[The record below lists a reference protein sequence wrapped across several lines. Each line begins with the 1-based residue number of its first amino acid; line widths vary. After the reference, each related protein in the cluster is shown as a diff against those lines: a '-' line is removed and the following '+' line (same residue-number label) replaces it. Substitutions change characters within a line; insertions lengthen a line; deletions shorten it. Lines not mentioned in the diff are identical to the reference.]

1 MTITLS
7 PLHPKFGARVE
18 GADLSKPI
26 SDAEFE
32 ALQAGL
38 DQYAVLVFKGP
49 ALTPEQQVVF
59 ATRFGE
65 LEAHNGVIVS
75 DKPRR
80 VTPQLVDISNLDE
93 NNSLLGQADRRR
105 MFALGNQLWH
115 TDSSFKRTPAKY
127 SLLHAHTVTPEGGET
142 QFVDMRVAWDT
153 LPPKLQAKIE
163 DLWAEHS
170 IFCSRAK
177 LGFTEFTDAE
187 RAATPPV
194 RRAVVRVHPG
204 SGRKTLYLASHASH
218 ILGWPVPDGR
228 MLIHE
233 LIEHAT
239 QPQFVYTHKWAVG
252 DLVIWDNRCTMHRG
266 RPYDEANHRR
276 DMRRATIQ
284 DLDPAVQD
292 YGAEGKAAAVA

>member
-1 MTITLS
+1 MAFSLS
-7 PLHPKFGARVE
+7 TLHPLFAAQVSGVDPSR
-18 GADLSKPI
+18 PI
-26 SDAEFE
+26 DPSDWAAIQD
-32 ALQAGL
+32 ALG
-38 DQYAVLVFKGP
+38 QYGILVFKGP
-49 ALTPEQQVVF
+49 TLTPEEQVAF
-59 ATRFGE
+59 ASHFGP
-65 LEAHNGVIVS
+65 LESQNGVLTTGRS
-75 DKPRR
+75 AR
-80 VTPQLVDISNLDE
+80 VTPRLVDISNLDE
-93 NNSLLGQADRRR
+93 NNDVLNQADRRR

-115 TDSSFKRTPAKY
+115 TDSSFKRTPAAY
-127 SLLHAHTVTPEGGET
+127 SLLHAHSVTPEGGET
-142 QFVDMRVAWDT
+142 QFVDMRVAWET
-153 LPPKLQAKIE
+153 LPQKLQARIE

-177 LGFTEFTDAE
+177 LGFTTFTDAE

-194 RRAVVRVHPG
+194 HRAVVRVHPG

-218 ILGWPVPDGR
+218 IIGWPVPDGR
-228 MLIHE
+228 MLIRE

-239 QPQFVYTHKWAVG
+239 QPRFIYTHRWSVG

-292 YGAEGKAAAVA
+292 LATSGVAVA